1 MAYYREGR
9 IADALQDFE
18 AGIELR
24 PPGVKDSASGRCA
37 DRAHNL
43 QLANSGALTNQP
55 LALTSCSFVLGCLR
69 AELGDPAAA
78 VDFDFAC
85 ALKPECRADCGSAV
99 LTERVLIRADQR
111 ERERYG
117 C

>member
-1 MAYYREGR
+1 
-9 IADALQDFE
+9 
-18 AGIELR
+18 
-24 PPGVKDSASGRCA
+24 V
-37 DRAHNL
+37 
-43 QLANSGALTNQP
+43 QLASSGALGDRFIH
-55 LALTSCSFVLGCLR
+55 LTLCSFVLGCLR

-85 ALKPECRADCGSAV
+85 ALKPECRADCASAV
-99 LTERVLIRADQR
+99 LIERVLIRADQR